1 MGTISKVWCYKR
13 IKAKLKK
20 KKMQMQNCIS
30 LDDLEKTIDFN
41 RYIIFF
47 SKSENVARTKEIE
60 IKHLYTI

>member
-1 MGTISKVWCYKR
+1 
-13 IKAKLKK
+13 
-20 KKMQMQNCIS
+20 MQNCIS